1 MRTLYALAAALVL
14 ALAAPAEAQSYMAGN
29 PCLNS
34 LAPLKSITGAT
45 SGGTTATQV
54 IALSATQTIYVCS
67 LTVMAVSGT
76 TPTFSLVYG
85 TGSNCGTGQGT
96 LIPAFT
102 TNAGQ
107 LYGFYAPVAVL
118 PSANALC
125 YLDTGTTPIQSY
137 TITYVQL

>member
-45 SGGTTATQV
+45 SGTAATQI

-85 TGSNCGTGQGT
+85 TESNCATGQGT
-96 LIPAFT
+96 TVAAFST
-102 TNAGQ
+102 ATAGQ
-107 LYGFYAPVAVL
+107 VFTFAWPVAVL
-118 PSANALC
+118 PAGNALC
-125 YLDTGTTPIQSY
+125 YLDSGTTPIQNY
-137 TITYVQL
+137 QLTYVQL

>member
-45 SGGTTATQV
+45 SGTA
-54 IALSATQTIYVCS
+54 ATQTIYVCS

-85 TGSNCGTGQGT
+85 TGSNCATGQGT
-96 LIPAFT
+96 TVAAFST
-102 TNAGQ
+102 ATAGQ
-107 LYGFYAPVAVL
+107 VFTFAWPVAVL
-118 PSANALC
+118 PAGNALC
-125 YLDTGTTPIQSY
+125 YLDSGTTPIQNY
-137 TITYVQL
+137 QLTYVQL